1 MTRLESDVFDFV
13 ENTFGTEAA
22 EKNFRFWRN
31 VGVSFMYM
39 CYCFTL
45 PFEFVKLVWKNLKEK
60 GVI

>member
-1 MTRLESDVFDFV
+1 MTRLESNVFDFV
-13 ENTFGTEAA
+13 ENTFGTDAA
-22 EKNFRFWRN
+22 VKNYRFWSN
-31 VGVSFMYM
+31 AAASFMYL

>member
-1 MTRLESDVFDFV
+1 MTRLESNVFDFV
-13 ENTFGTEAA
+13 ENTFGTDAA
-22 EKNFRFWRN
+22 VKNYCFWRN
-31 VGVSFMYM
+31 AVASFMYL